1 MIKMKKPI
9 LSISFLHALLF
20 VLLFSALLKAKEF
33 GGRIDLASAVVD
45 SFKANLPVKKTGGKG
60 RKHKSK
66 DGQKP
71 RIEDTIKV
79 NVYADNWFVLY
90 VNGEMVAVDSIKFIP
105 HNVISVNLLPKYPM
119 TIAVMAK
126 DNADPQTAMEYKNSN
141 IVRSNNCEWC

>member
-20 VLLFSALLKAKEF
+20 VLLFPAFLKAKEF

-45 SFKANLPVKKTGGKG
+45 SFKANPPVKKTGGKG

-90 VNGEMVAVDSIKFIP
+90 VNGEMVAVDSIKFIQ
-105 HNVISVNLLPKYPM
+105 HNVI
-119 TIAVMAK
+119 
-126 DNADPQTAMEYKNSN
+126 
-141 IVRSNNCEWC
+141 

>member
-1 MIKMKKPI
+1 MKKPI
-9 LSISFLHALLF
+9 LSVSFLHALLF
-20 VLLFSALLKAKEF
+20 VLLFPAFLKAKEF

-105 HNVISVNLLPKYPM
+105 HNVISVNLLPS
-119 TIAVMAK
+119 I
-126 DNADPQTAMEYKNSN
+126 
-141 IVRSNNCEWC
+141 R